1 MREVRCLMN
10 AKEREMTVRTIE
22 YVEIVNKVSKM
33 CQEAN
38 YDLGQDV
45 VQAFKSALQKETS
58 ETGKDVL
65 EQLILNADIAKS
77 DRVPM
82 CQDTGVSVFI
92 VEVGQECHIA
102 GGSIYDAINEGVKK
116 GYEEGYLRHSIV
128 DHPITREKSKGYNTP
143 SVIHIEFIPGNELII
158 HMSAKGGGSEN
169 MSTLK
174 MLKPSDGIDG
184 IKGYILDTVAKAG
197 PNACPPLVVGVGIG
211 GNFERCA
218 YLAKKSLFRPIGHR
232 NERVEIAELEN
243 ELMEQINKLG
253 IGPQGMG
260 GNTTALDVKIEIEPC
275 HIAALPVAI
284 NLNCHASR
292 HKEIR
297 L

>member
-1 MREVRCLMN
+1 MKNIKYE
-10 AKEREMTVRTIE
+10 
-22 YVEIVNKVSKM
+22 EIVEHVSKM

-38 YDLGQDV
+38 FDLGQDV
-45 VQAFKSALQKETS
+45 VKAFQTALKKERS
-58 ETGKDVL
+58 ETGKDIL
-65 EQLILNADIAKS
+65 EQLIANADIAKS
-77 DRVPM
+77 ERVPM

-92 VEVGQECHIA
+92 VELGQDCHIT
-102 GGSIYDAINEGVKK
+102 GGKLYDAINEGVKK

-143 SVIHIEFIPGNELII
+143 SIIHVELVEGDELVI

-174 MLKPSDGIDG
+174 MLKPSDGAEG
-184 IKGYILDTVAKAG
+184 VKNFILDTVRVAG
-197 PNACPPLVVGVGIG
+197 PNACPPLVVGVGVG
-211 GNFERCA
+211 GNFERSA

-232 NERVEIAELEN
+232 NERTEISELEM
-243 ELMEQINKLG
+243 ELMEKINQLG

-275 HIAALPVAI
+275 HIAALPVAV